1 MLNSGGGSWELGQR
15 NIKLKHASRLG
26 GFVKDANTFAMAFA
40 TGVAV
45 ECHALLSRAI
55 AKWFQ
60 TSTFLFFLLC
70 QKDSRMKLSQFL
82 IDYNAEILLEWDK
95 FANETAPL
103 GSDMSVLALR
113 DHAEELLIGIAHNIE
128 CPQSKKT
135 QSEKSKGQLSAQDEL
150 GAAASIHGT
159 LRQLGGFQL
168 KEVASEF
175 RALRA
180 SVLRLWLP
188 LVKTMTLEFSYDIT
202 RFNEAID
209 EALSESINTFSN
221 QTDRA
226 RHTFLAVLGHD
237 LRSPLSA
244 ISMSGEFLKKVKDGS
259 ELIHTAG
266 SRIVISS
273 ARMGLMINDL
283 LEYARTQ
290 LGGHLF
296 LKRHVVNMH
305 RVCQAVVDEA
315 RAANPEQAFM
325 LQHSGDLIGT
335 FDEARLQQVFAN
347 LLGNAAR
354 YSEPGQ
360 PIEMAVEGQADA
372 IAVKIHNIGPVIPA
386 KSLQT
391 IFEPLVQLEQRFA
404 PSHASSHSVGLGLYI
419 AREITQAHGGTI
431 EASSSKRSGTTFT
444 VLLPRAHGEKHE
456 PLIAPDA

>member
-1 MLNSGGGSWELGQR
+1 
-15 NIKLKHASRLG
+15 
-26 GFVKDANTFAMAFA
+26 
-40 TGVAV
+40 
-45 ECHALLSRAI
+45 
-55 AKWFQ
+55 
-60 TSTFLFFLLC
+60 
-70 QKDSRMKLSQFL
+70 MKLSQFL

-95 FANETAPL
+95 FAKETAPL

-128 CPQSKKT
+128 RPQSKKI
-135 QSEKSKGQLSAQDEL
+135 QSEKSKGQLLVQDEL
-150 GAAASIHGT
+150 GVAASIHGT

-209 EALSESINTFSN
+209 EALSESIKTFSD
-221 QTDRA
+221 QGDRM
-226 RHTFLAVLGHD
+226 RDTFLAVLGHD
-237 LRSPLSA
+237 LRDPLSA
-244 ISMSGEFLKKVKDGS
+244 ISMSGEFLKKVKEGES
-259 ELIHTAG
+259 EPIHTAG
-266 SRIVISS
+266 SRIVICS

-290 LGGHLF
+290 LDGHLL
-296 LKRHVVNMH
+296 LKRHVVDVH
-305 RVCQAVVDEA
+305 RICQTVVDEA
-315 RAANPEQAFM
+315 RAAHPAQEFV
-325 LQHSGDLIGT
+325 LQHSGDLIGS

-354 YSEPGQ
+354 YSVPDQ
-360 PIEMAVEGQADA
+360 PIEMAIKGEAEA
-372 IAVKIHNIGPVIPA
+372 IAVKIHNVAPVTLP

-391 IFEPLVQLEQRFA
+391 IFEPLVQLEQQPVQPVHSEA
-404 PSHASSHSVGLGLYI
+404 LSHSVGLGLYI

-431 EASSSKRSGTTFT
+431 EASSSKQSGTTFT
-444 VLLPRAHGEKHE
+444 VLLPRKNSEKHE
-456 PLIAPDA
+456 PFPHTRSMPELHNKRVLGRR

>member
-1 MLNSGGGSWELGQR
+1 
-15 NIKLKHASRLG
+15 
-26 GFVKDANTFAMAFA
+26 
-40 TGVAV
+40 
-45 ECHALLSRAI
+45 
-55 AKWFQ
+55 
-60 TSTFLFFLLC
+60 
-70 QKDSRMKLSQFL
+70 MKLSQFL
-82 IDYNAEILLEWDK
+82 IDYNAEILWDWDK
-95 FANETAPL
+95 FAKEAAPM

-128 CPQSKKT
+128 RPESKKT
-135 QSEKSKGQLSAQDEL
+135 QSEKSKGQLLPQDEL

-188 LVKTMTLEFSYDIT
+188 LVKNMTLEFSYDIT

-209 EALSESINTFSN
+209 EALSESINTYSD
-221 QTDRA
+221 QTDRT
-226 RHTFLAVLGHD
+226 RDTFLAVLGHD

-244 ISMSGEFLKKVKDGS
+244 ISMSGEFLKKVKEGS
-259 ELIHTAG
+259 EPIHNAG
-266 SRIVISS
+266 LRIVISS

-290 LGGHLF
+290 LGGHLI
-296 LKRHVVNMH
+296 LKRHMTDIYK
-305 RVCQAVVDEA
+305 VCRIVVDEV
-315 RAANPEQAFM
+315 RAAYPAQEFV
-325 LQHSGDLIGT
+325 LTHTGELIGS

-354 YSEPGQ
+354 YSQLGQ
-360 PIEMAVEGQADA
+360 PISMDVKGEAEA
-372 IAVKIHNIGPVIPA
+372 ISVRVHNIGPVIPP

-391 IFEPLVQLEQRFA
+391 IFEPLVQLEQV
-404 PSHASSHSVGLGLYI
+404 PQHSHASSHSVGLGLYI

-431 EASSSKRSGTTFT
+431 EASSSKQSGTTFT
-444 VLLPRAHGEKHE
+444 VLLPRKHSEKHA
-456 PLIAPDA
+456 LIAAPNT